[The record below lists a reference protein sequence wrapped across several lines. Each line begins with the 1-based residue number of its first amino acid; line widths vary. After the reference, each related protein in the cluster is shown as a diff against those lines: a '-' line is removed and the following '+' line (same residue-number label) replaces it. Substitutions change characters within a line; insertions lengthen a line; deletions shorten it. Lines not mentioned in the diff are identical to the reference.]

1 MKKVASINESGVCY
15 FSLNSAFIPV
25 IPVCLHRYDLHLCA
39 SHVHALETIVCE
51 DRKEKM
57 KMSIRQSVQW
67 TTVCILLTPTHFMS
81 SCLIYFNGSGFGT
94 GVCETTPLI
103 DENIFLLSLELPTKG
118 DNATLMYL
126 NHHMFHSL
134 RFCFLLFIFSISF
147 SHGLPHPNTQIHCNF
162 VILLLGQWSCFP
174 FVKLSYNGDAV
185 VRCIQPLLVKGAT
198 ENNRIQ

>member
-1 MKKVASINESGVCY
+1 M
-15 FSLNSAFIPV
+15 
-25 IPVCLHRYDLHLCA
+25 
-39 SHVHALETIVCE
+39 HALETVVCE

-57 KMSIRQSVQW
+57 KNSIRQSVQR
-67 TTVCILLTPTHFMS
+67 TTACILLTSTQFMS
-81 SCLIYFNGSGFGT
+81 SCLIFFNGSGFGT
-94 GVCETTPLI
+94 GVCETTPLV
-103 DENIFLLSLELPTKG
+103 DKNIFLLSLELSTKG

-147 SHGLPHPNTQIHCNF
+147 SQGLPHPNTQILRNF
-162 VILLLGQWSCFP
+162 VILLIGQWSCFP
-174 FVKLSYNGDAV
+174 FVKLSHNSDAV